1 MNRLMNERVVV
12 TGMGA
17 VTPLG
22 NTVAEFWKNLW
33 QAKSGIKRIT
43 RIDIKDVPTQ
53 IAGEVKNFQPELYLD
68 RKEMRRMDRF
78 SQFAIAGTKMALED
92 ARVDLGV
99 VPSERMGVIIGSG
112 IGGMETLEEQI
123 EIRLAK
129 GSRRVSP
136 FFIPMMISNMA
147 AGQIS
152 IFCGATGPNYTVV
165 TACASAT
172 HAIGEAFRL
181 IQRGDADLIIS
192 GGCEAPITKMA
203 YAGFCAMRALST
215 YNEVPE
221 KASRPFDRNRD
232 GFVMSE
238 GAGILVL
245 ESLTSAL
252 SRKAPIYAE
261 ILGYGATA
269 DAYHITAP
277 APGGKGAAK
286 AMSLALKDANLAPEK
301 IDYINAHGTSTE
313 FNDKMETAAIKTVFG
328 QHAYRLAVSSTKS
341 MTGHLLGAAGGV
353 EAIATVL
360 ALQHDL
366 VPPTI
371 NYEEPDPECDLD
383 YVPNQ
388 AREMPVQYALSNSLG
403 FGGHNASLLFAKFK
417 D

>member
-1 MNRLMNERVVV
+1 MNERVVV

-252 SRKAPIYAE
+252 SRKVPIYAE